1 MEINK
6 IDTRLVVKQSKFP
19 TVCISCNKT
28 INAGEMHY
36 IEEGKIE
43 HLHSLIARK
52 FCSSCYA
59 KYGEQNLLK
68 GPDK

>member
-1 MEINK
+1 MEKNK
-6 IDTRLVVKQSKFP
+6 IDTRLVVRQSKFP

-28 INAGEMHY
+28 IGADEIYYM
-36 IEEGKIE
+36 EEGKIG

-59 KYGEQNLLK
+59 KYGEQTLLK
-68 GPDK
+68 GPEK